1 MYGNFILFCMRLR
14 PETVLLVDVEM
25 ALGMGMVAFFFCSFN
40 LQTVVTQMNWD
51 GHQEERNNKVMNV
64 IAVPE
69 RQL

>member
-1 MYGNFILFCMRLR
+1 MRLR

-25 ALGMGMVAFFFCSFN
+25 ALGMGMVTVFFCSFD
-40 LQTVVTQMNWD
+40 LQTVVTQTNWD
-51 GHQEERNNKVMNV
+51 GHKEERNNKVMNV